1 MCRPRSA
8 LQLCSYMHDA
18 CTGHALP
25 CSCVR
30 TCAMH
35 VQAMLCLTAVFVH
48 ARCMHR
54 PRSALQLC
62 SYMHDACTGHALPYS
77 CVRVDDYWLDRWL
90 VGHDYR
96 LLLLKPLFDC
106 FTRWH
111 SAQAAVRSL
120 LLELDRLC
128 RSRCSVA
135 SDETRMF
142 LLKPLIDY
150 FCWCSIRILLDELL
164 LNPLFSCSCWSS
176 TAAAE
181 VIAQLLPIKLDCSV
195 EASIRLLRSMA
206 FCGAVRLLL
215 LELDRL
221 CWKRCSIASDEARM
235 FMLRPLIDC
244 LARQASSEVLLQS
257 LLLGWARLLLL
268 RPLLCLSAM
277 HVQATLCLAAVF
289 VHARCMY
296 RPCSALQLCSYMRD
310 ACTGHALP
318 YIAVNTQQMGG
329 AIDNGGSCCPL
340 LDCFGW
346 SSIFSAEAVVRLPLD
361 KLLLALVLNH
371 ACTEAAD
378 RLLRMKLDCFCWS
391 RLSIA
396 SLDKLLLTLARKHA
410 CAEADAQLLRISTVS
425 TEAANWLLRSTIFCW
440 RLCWITLVLRPLV
453 NCFGWILNVSAE
465 AADRILRSACFCW
478 HLCSSTLVL
487 RHACAEAAARL
498 FRTNLDCFC
507 WSCWLIALLD
517 KLLLKFFFN
526 RSSWSSTA
534 SAEGCC

>member
-1 MCRPRSA
+1 
-8 LQLCSYMHDA
+8 
-18 CTGHALP
+18 
-25 CSCVR
+25 
-30 TCAMH
+30 
-35 VQAMLCLTAVFVH
+35 
-48 ARCMHR
+48 
-54 PRSALQLC
+54 
-62 SYMHDACTGHALPYS
+62 
-77 CVRVDDYWLDRWL
+77 
-90 VGHDYR
+90 
-96 LLLLKPLFDC
+96 
-106 FTRWH
+106 
-111 SAQAAVRSL
+111 
-120 LLELDRLC
+120 
-128 RSRCSVA
+128 
-135 SDETRMF
+135 
-142 LLKPLIDY
+142 
-150 FCWCSIRILLDELL
+150 
-164 LNPLFSCSCWSS
+164 
-176 TAAAE
+176 
-181 VIAQLLPIKLDCSV
+181 
-195 EASIRLLRSMA
+195 
-206 FCGAVRLLL
+206 
-215 LELDRL
+215 
-221 CWKRCSIASDEARM
+221 
-235 FMLRPLIDC
+235 
-244 LARQASSEVLLQS
+244 
-257 LLLGWARLLLL
+257 
-268 RPLLCLSAM
+268 
-277 HVQATLCLAAVF
+277 
-289 VHARCMY
+289 
-296 RPCSALQLCSYMRD
+296 MRD
-310 ACTGHALP
+310 ACTSHALP
-318 YIAVNTQQMGG
+318 YIAVNAQQMGG

-346 SSIFSAEAVVRLPLD
+346 SSIVSAEAVVRLPLD

-534 SAEGCC
+534 SAEGCCQISSTEAWMFLLKPLIDCFCWSAAQLPHSTSCCWGRLSVASLDKLLLALELKHACTEAAARLLRMKIDCFCWSRYSIVSLDKLLMTFVLKHACAEADARLLRMKLDCFCWSRLSIASLDKLLLTLVLKHACAEALVNCFGWSSTVSAEAADRVLRLTSFC